1 MTLCPHHLVASEKP
15 SLLFLVQAMVTLTSH
30 TGCLGGLFHPG
41 CRRKL
46 VVPQW
51 MTGQTVRDNAS
62 FRIRL
67 TWPQLSLL
75 GPGWGKIR

>member
-1 MTLCPHHLVASEKP
+1 M
-15 SLLFLVQAMVTLTSH
+15 
-30 TGCLGGLFHPG
+30 
-41 CRRKL
+41 
-46 VVPQW
+46 VPQW

-75 GPGWGKIR
+75 GPGWGKLWEREAGDLTLLEPAG